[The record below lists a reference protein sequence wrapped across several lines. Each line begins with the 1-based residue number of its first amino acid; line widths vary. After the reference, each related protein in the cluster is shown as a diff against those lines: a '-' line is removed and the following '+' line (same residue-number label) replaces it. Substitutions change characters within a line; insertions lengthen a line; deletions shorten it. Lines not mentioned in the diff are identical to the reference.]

1 MLEITS
7 LELRLIAALDDDL
20 ARIENFADAAGL
32 KAALNRFY
40 PNLTDDSEIVVVH
53 FKLIRSTLWFEYEID
68 AKSKCA
74 RVGRIEEFGKEKDK
88 DYRSVLFLL

>member
-53 FKLIRSTLWFEYEID
+53 FKLIRSTL
-68 AKSKCA
+68 
-74 RVGRIEEFGKEKDK
+74 
-88 DYRSVLFLL
+88 